1 MEWRP
6 IVLTE
11 PEANDVLRQVKLI
24 GVKIALDR
32 TRAVEIIDSFLKQYQ
47 ECFWSIV
54 IAEISTAIR
63 EELLKSRNVIDV
75 KLVRE
80 VVEYLSNGGVEKKK
94 KEEGLEEK
102 KKEDG
107 SDEEGLEKEEEEEEK
122 GDSDE
127 EGLEEEDVEE
137 EEGSEG
143 SGEELDDE
151 EDSDQD
157 LEDEEESDED
167 SDDDVEKWKMEVVV
181 ADEKEE
187 IDDFNDPTT
196 REECMEDL
204 LLVCSRMG
212 LIVKQGDEGE
222 ILDMMIPYIRGCPM
236 YRKGITIFMTRVR
249 EHIDRCSTLDDL
261 ETVKNALNSSIFLEE
276 YEDWK
281 KEEQTITSREDDMAE
296 AKDQV
301 NQQLKK
307 NMVPTKEEAIA
318 TPMNQIKQEEKRVCG
333 DIMEIEEM
341 ETLTPLNLP
350 EQANEST
357 GNAYSSIKESLERG
371 GANKRKLAQI

>member
-63 EELLKSRNVIDV
+63 EELLKSRNVIDAE
-75 KLVRE
+75 LVRQ

-94 KEEGLEEK
+94 EEGSD
-102 KKEDG
+102 EDG
-107 SDEEGLEKEEEEEEK
+107 SNDEGLEEEEK
-122 GDSDE
+122 GGS
-127 EGLEEEDVEE
+127 ED

-143 SGEELDDE
+143 SAEELEDD

-157 LEDEEESDED
+157 LEEESDED
-167 SDDDVEKWKMEVVV
+167 SDDDDVEAVEEGKTEVVV
-181 ADEKEE
+181 AAYEEEEE

-212 LIVKQGDEGE
+212 LSIKQGDEGE
-222 ILDMMIPYIRGCPM
+222 ILDMMIPYIRGSPM
-236 YRKGITIFMTRVR
+236 YREGITIFMTRVR

-318 TPMNQIKQEEKRVCG
+318 TPLNQIKQEEKRVCG

-341 ETLTPLNLP
+341 ETLTSLNLP
-350 EQANEST
+350 EQAKEST
-357 GNAYSSIKESLERG
+357 GNGYSSIKESLERG